1 MSLNN
6 FLRPSL
12 QRQPAM
18 FVYEQKTLAH
28 ALPGM
33 KAKGNHAGCLQMK
46 LQCFRCW
53 KVNIN

>member
-33 KAKGNHAGCLQMK
+33 KGKGQP
-46 LQCFRCW
+46 CW
-53 KVNIN
+53 LFVDEIAVF